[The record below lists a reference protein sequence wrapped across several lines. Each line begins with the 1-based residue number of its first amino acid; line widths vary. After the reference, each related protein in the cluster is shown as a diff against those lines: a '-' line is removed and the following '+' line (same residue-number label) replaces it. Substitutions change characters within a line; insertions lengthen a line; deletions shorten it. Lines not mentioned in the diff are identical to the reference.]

1 MTLRLRPE
9 HLSTLRWRS
18 IGPHRGGRVVAAA
31 SDPEERQTFYF
42 GACAGGVGKTT
53 DGDYPI
59 AIQGAPLGPGR

>member
-1 MTLRLRPE
+1 M
-9 HLSTLRWRS
+9 
-18 IGPHRGGRVVAAA
+18 VAAA

-53 DGDYPI
+53 DGDYPT